1 VCSGPAIILRGEV
14 EPFTLY
20 VRLVGAQLRSQMQY
34 KVSFLLA
41 LVGSFLACVTEF
53 GVVLVLFSRIQLLA
67 GWALAEVALLYG
79 LSGTCFAVAE
89 LFAAA
94 LDNFQVYIVRGT
106 FDRVLVRPR
115 GALFQ
120 VIAEDFAL
128 RRLGRIAQAAIVLVI
143 ALGLTG
149 INWTIDKVVVLV
161 LAMLSGTVI
170 YFAIFVLGATFC
182 FWTVQAKEVTH
193 VVSYGGDAVASYP
206 LDIFR
211 GSVRRLFTFVV
222 PLAFVNYEPALFLL
236 GRADPLGVPDFV
248 RLLSPL
254 VALIMAL
261 LACYAWRQG
270 VLHYQSTGS

>member
-1 VCSGPAIILRGEV
+1 LESIA
-14 EPFTLY
+14 LY

-41 LVGSFLACVTEF
+41 LAGSFLSCVTEF

-67 GWALAEVALLYG
+67 GWSLAEVALLYG
-79 LSGTCFAVAE
+79 LSGTCFATAE

-128 RRLGRIAQAAIVLVI
+128 RRLGRIAQAVLVMVI
-143 ALGLTG
+143 ALGLLQIT
-149 INWTIDKVVVLV
+149 WSLDKVVVLA
-161 LAMLSGTVI
+161 LAALSGTVI

-193 VVSYGGDAVASYP
+193 VFTYGGDGVASYP
-206 LDIFR
+206 LDIYH
-211 GSVRRLFTFVV
+211 GSVRRFFTFVV
-222 PLAFVNYEPALFLL
+222 PLAFINYEPALFLL
-236 GRADPLGVPDFV
+236 GRADPLGLPDAV
-248 RLLSPL
+248 RLLSP
-254 VALIMAL
+254 VAAVIMAL
-261 LACYAWRQG
+261 LARFGWQQG
-270 VLHYQSTGS
+270 VQHYQSTGT